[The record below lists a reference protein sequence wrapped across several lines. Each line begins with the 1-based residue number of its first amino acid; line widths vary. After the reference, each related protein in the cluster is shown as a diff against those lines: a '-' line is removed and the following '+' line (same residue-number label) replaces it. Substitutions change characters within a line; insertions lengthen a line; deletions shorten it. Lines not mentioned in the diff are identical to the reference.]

1 MPWFFVGLASGLP
14 DEPGKGKR
22 PGKDARRCSR
32 EFLRVFFP
40 IPQHVTRGPARWTRK
55 LL

>member
-32 EFLRVFFP
+32 EFLRALMLDAAVQIERDQFAD
-40 IPQHVTRGPARWTRK
+40 R
-55 LL
+55 